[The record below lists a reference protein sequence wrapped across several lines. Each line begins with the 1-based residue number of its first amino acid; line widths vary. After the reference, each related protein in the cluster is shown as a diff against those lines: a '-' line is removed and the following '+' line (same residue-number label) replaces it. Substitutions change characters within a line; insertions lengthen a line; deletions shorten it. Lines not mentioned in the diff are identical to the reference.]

1 MIRGIGTVVSPVYGG
16 ITANAEFE
24 VLASIIPY
32 QHYLGYLTDAALLA
46 PRPDLSALRIRAL
59 HNGIGSNDPRL
70 HQVPFLA
77 ASNTRAGE
85 ELRQKLEGLPLF
97 YFAPLLTQWLQL
109 GIAGRYFRRQQK
121 ACGDSPDVM
130 ELPAGPVIQN
140 QLFSMKPI

>member
-77 ASNTRAGE
+77 ASNTRADDG
-85 ELRQKLEGLPLF
+85 LRQKLEGLPLF
-97 YFAPLLTQWLQL
+97 CFPRCSPNGCSSASPAATSATNRRLVA
-109 GIAGRYFRRQQK
+109 IASMSWNCQQ
-121 ACGDSPDVM
+121 AR
-130 ELPAGPVIQN
+130 
-140 QLFSMKPI
+140 